1 MKRLLKAEN
10 YGTSNLGWLK
20 SRFHFS
26 FAEYYNP
33 DNVRFGVLRV
43 LNDDQ
48 VRPGTGFDMHPHQ
61 DMEIVSYVVEG
72 ELTHQ
77 DSMGHREVLKRGQ
90 VQYMSAGTGV
100 YHSEHN
106 RGACTLRF
114 LQMWIFPDK
123 KDHVPN
129 YGDHR
134 FAWEERVNR
143 LLPLAGGVD
152 GEAPVK
158 IHQDAHIFACYL
170 EPGKELSFDVKPG
183 RQAYLVNIE
192 GKLEVSGVELNM
204 RDSIEVSEEEMQ
216 FKTAEGSH
224 FLFIEMA
231 LQDQGR

>member
-33 DNVRFGVLRV
+33 DNLGFGQLRV

-48 VRPGTGFDMHPHQ
+48 VRPGTGFDTHPHQ
-61 DMEIVSYVVEG
+61 DMEVVSYVVEG
-72 ELTHQ
+72 ELTHG
-77 DSMGHREVLKRGQ
+77 DGMGHREVLRRGQ
-90 VQYMSAGTGV
+90 VQYMTAGTGI

-106 RGACTLRF
+106 RGTATLRF
-114 LQMWIFPDK
+114 LQMWIFPDRK
-123 KDHVPN
+123 GYVPS

-134 FAWEERVNR
+134 FAWEDRINR
-143 LLPLAGGVD
+143 FLPLAGGAE

-158 IHQDAHIFACYL
+158 IHQDAFIYASYL
-170 EPGKELSFDVKPG
+170 EPGKELSFEVKPG
-183 RQAYLVNIE
+183 RQVYCVNIE
-192 GKLEVSGVELNM
+192 GKLDVSGTELGM
-204 RDSIEVSEEEMQ
+204 RDSIEVVEEEML
-216 FKTAEGSH
+216 FKTAEGAH

-231 LQDQGR
+231 Q

>member
-33 DNVRFGVLRV
+33 DNLGFGMLRV

-48 VRPGTGFDMHPHQ
+48 VRPGTGFDTHPHQ
-61 DMEIVSYVVEG
+61 DMEIDSYVVEG
-72 ELTHQ
+72 ELTHG

-90 VQYMSAGTGV
+90 VQFMSAGTGI

-106 RGACTLRF
+106 KGNATLRF

-123 KDHVPN
+123 NGYVPN

-134 FAWEERVNR
+134 FAWEERINR
-143 LLPLAGGVD
+143 FLPLASGME

-158 IHQDAHIFACYL
+158 IHQDASIYASFL
-170 EPGKELSFDVKPG
+170 EPGKELSFEVKPG
-183 RQAYLVNIE
+183 RQVYLVNIE
-192 GKLEVSGVELNM
+192 GKLDVSGTELSM
-204 RDSIEVSEEEMQ
+204 RDSLEVVEEGML
-216 FKTAEGSH
+216 FKTAEGAH

-231 LQDQGR
+231 KQD